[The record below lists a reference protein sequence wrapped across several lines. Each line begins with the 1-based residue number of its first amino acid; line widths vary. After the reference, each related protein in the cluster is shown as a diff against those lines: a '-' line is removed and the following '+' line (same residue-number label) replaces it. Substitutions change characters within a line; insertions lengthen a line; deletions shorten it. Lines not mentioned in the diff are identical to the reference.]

1 MNCRDMN
8 WIQVFVYVTLNLT
21 FFIAGWMVGFNACYR
36 QNCSGR
42 KLRKG

>member
-21 FFIAGWMVGFNACYR
+21 FSLLDGWLVSMPAIGRIVAGE
-36 QNCSGR
+36 S
-42 KLRKG
+42 